1 MYRGKLR
8 GDELSRWD
16 IVEAGHSEILGNAE
30 IAVTRSFNNSNCQ
43 PIARRQDS
51 GGSKVLFQ
59 ETFACDSTAFFVG
72 PVPFPNSHGN
82 VSPPDRERQVRRN
95 PKSVEFVAAV
105 FYTVSVN
112 IPTVSFP
119 PNLKVTIANLL

>member
-30 IAVTRSFNNSNCQ
+30 FAVPRSFNNSNCQ
-43 PIARRQDS
+43 PIARCQDS

-59 ETFACDSTAFFVG
+59 ETFACDSDRLLRWTGAIPKFSRKRQAR
-72 PVPFPNSHGN
+72 PIEN
-82 VSPPDRERQVRRN
+82 VKVRRD

-105 FYTVSVN
+105 FHTVSVN
-112 IPTVSFP
+112 ISTVFIPT
-119 PNLKVTIANLL
+119 